1 MTAGRLTPEPLV
13 TVIQQSSVRQ
23 VHLGSAVSSPFDRE
37 NRAGPAAAWERS
49 WNRTEAQLVA
59 AVVARANAP
68 AGPT

>member
-1 MTAGRLTPEPLV
+1 MTAGRLTPEQLV
-13 TVIQQSSVRQ
+13 TVIQQSRVRQ
-23 VHLGSAVSSPFDRE
+23 VHLGSAVSRPFDCE
-37 NRAGPAAAWERS
+37 NRAGPAAGWERS